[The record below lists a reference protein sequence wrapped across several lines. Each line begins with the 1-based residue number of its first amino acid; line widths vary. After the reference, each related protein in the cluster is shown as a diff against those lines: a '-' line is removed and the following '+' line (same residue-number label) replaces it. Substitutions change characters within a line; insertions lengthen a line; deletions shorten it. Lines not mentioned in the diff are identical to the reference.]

1 MKSFTDYFTNNQKR
15 YEFTVRLAN
24 CDFNNDMKKN
34 MERGLSAY
42 VVETIGAAKR
52 LPITEHSEFPG
63 LGACDVHMFQVAV
76 KYPVV
81 SDQIRQTV
89 AESLK
94 ISARQ
99 VFVRSIGE
107 EANFAKSA
115 EPKKAADGSVL
126 NNPELEAE
134 SGQAMVGNSRIES
147 MLKELQTRRYEIAGK
162 AEKGN

>member
-107 EANFAKSA
+107 EANFAKPA